1 MAIQD
6 AVPDIRPRAGHDLLV
21 GVERVL
27 PRLDDHPDTAELAEN
42 LMTALVRCAACG
54 DISRVRAQADAIRR
68 AAALLRAGEPAA
80 AGPVLAE
87 ARTALLT
94 FAPFA

>member
-6 AVPDIRPRAGHDLLV
+6 ARPDIRPRAGHDLLV
-21 GVERVL
+21 GIERVL
-27 PRLDDHPDTAELAEN
+27 PDLDDAEDPAELAEY

-54 DISRVRAQADAIRR
+54 DISRVRAQADDIRR
-68 AAALLRAGEPAA
+68 AAALLRGED
-80 AGPVLAE
+80 PVLAAPVLRR
-87 ARTALLT
+87 ARAALLT